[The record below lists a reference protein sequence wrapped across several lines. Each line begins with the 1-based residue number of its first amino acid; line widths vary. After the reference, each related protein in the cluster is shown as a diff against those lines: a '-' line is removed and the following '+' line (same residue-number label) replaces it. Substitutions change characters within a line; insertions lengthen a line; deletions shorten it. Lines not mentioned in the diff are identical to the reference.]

1 MLLSIQFMLYGRFS
15 WYDLSCSC
23 LGFVDVV
30 DDGHVEAI
38 VDYVHD
44 LWSIP
49 GLARI
54 CVADG

>member
-1 MLLSIQFMLYGRFS
+1 MLYGRFS

-23 LGFVDVV
+23 LGFVDAV
-30 DDGHVEAI
+30 DDGHVQAI

-49 GLARI
+49 RLARI